1 MPVTRALRTPSMA
14 HVRHQLDLP
23 APYYTTLI
31 LLLEIPIDSAYNIGL
46 LLPRQ
51 SLRLSRIGTKAVLV
65 SLPALLA
72 LFYAEWRC

>member
-1 MPVTRALRTPSMA
+1 MA

-23 APYYTTLI
+23 ALYYTTLI
-31 LLLEIPIDSAYNIGL
+31 LLLEIPIDSAFNIGL

-51 SLRLSRIGTKAVLV
+51 SLRLSRTETKAVLV